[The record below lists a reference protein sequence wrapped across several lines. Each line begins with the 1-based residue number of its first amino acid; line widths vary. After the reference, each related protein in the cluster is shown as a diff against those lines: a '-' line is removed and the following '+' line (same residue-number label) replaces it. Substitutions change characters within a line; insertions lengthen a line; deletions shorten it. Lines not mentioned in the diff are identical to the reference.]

1 MSPIMIT
8 ISLLVFATVMFVW
21 EKIPLAATAM
31 IVCLT
36 LILTGILTADEAFI
50 NFANS
55 NIILFVA
62 MFVIGGA
69 LFETGMANKV
79 GGIVTRFANT
89 ERQLIIAIM
98 VIAGLISGFLSNTGT
113 AAIFIPVVIGIA
125 NRSGYARSKLLMPL
139 VYAVALGGNLT
150 LIGTPGNLIAQSAL
164 QEIDLGLSFFDYAK
178 VGLPLLIVG
187 IIYFAFIGYKLL
199 PEIKEEKTIEDN
211 EANVKDKFKNVPA
224 WKQILSLA
232 VLILTV
238 IGMIFESEI
247 GIPIHVTGSIG
258 ALFLVVTNVISEKK
272 AYEAIDLRTIFLFG
286 GTLSL
291 ASALEKTGAG
301 NFIAESIIGML
312 GDNASPLALLVVIFI
327 ITMILTNFMS
337 NTATVALLVPIGL
350 EIANTLES
358 DPRAM
363 LVAIVIASSCGF
375 ATPISMPANTMILEP
390 GGYKFTDYVKVGT
403 PLMIVSAIVSIIL
416 LSIFYPFYP

>member
-31 IVCLT
+31 IVSLS
-36 LILTGILTADEAFI
+36 LILTGVLTADEAFSH
-50 NFANS
+50 FANS

-79 GGIVTRFANT
+79 GGIITRFAKT

-98 VIAGLISGFLSNTGT
+98 VISGLISGFLSNTGT
-113 AAIFIPVVIGIA
+113 AAILIPVVVGIA
-125 NRSGYARSKLLMPL
+125 NRSGYSRSKLLMPL

-164 QEIDLGLSFFDYAK
+164 QEIDLGLSFFDYAL

-199 PEIKEEKTIEDN
+199 PEIKEEKTIE
-211 EANVKDKFKNVPA
+211 ANVGDKFKDVPP

-232 VLILTV
+232 ILILTV

-247 GIPIHVTGSIG
+247 GIPLHVTGSIG

-272 AYEAIDLRTIFLFG
+272 AYAAIDLRTIFLFG

-291 ASALEKTGAG
+291 ANALEKTGAG
-301 NFIAESIIGML
+301 SFIAESIIELL
-312 GDNASPLALLVVIFI
+312 GDNASPLVLLVVIFI
-327 ITMILTNFMS
+327 ITMVLTNFMS

-350 EIANTLES
+350 EIANSLGS
-358 DPRAM
+358 DPRAV
-363 LVAIVIASSCGF
+363 LVAIVVASSCGF

-390 GGYKFTDYVKVGT
+390 GGYKFTDYLKVGT